1 MKVIAEGVKGLLR
14 MRRESL
20 VVCALRILEASERR
34 ARGLGGS
41 WISACGEAGDRRA
54 FWKLC
59 MRAVIEAMV
68 AWRVARPSASLDGAI
83 QP

>member
-41 WISACGEAGDRRA
+41 WMSACDEVGD
-54 FWKLC
+54 
-59 MRAVIEAMV
+59 
-68 AWRVARPSASLDGAI
+68 
-83 QP
+83 